1 MKIGFIGLGMMGSG
15 MAANLQKAG
24 HELVVHDLRR
34 AAAEPYLAKGAVWAD
49 SPRAVAE
56 QSELVFTSLPGP
68 PEVEAV
74 ALGPNGLLAGM
85 SDGKAYFDLSTNS
98 PNMVRKINAAF
109 AERNVYM
116 LDSPVSGGPR
126 GARTGKLALWVGG
139 DEQIFNRHKSVLDAI
154 GDKARYVGP
163 IGAGSVAKL
172 VHNGAGYCI
181 QTALAEM
188 FSVGVKAGVE
198 PLALWEAV
206 RDGASGRRRTF
217 DGLIDQFLPGK
228 YEPAAFAL
236 RLAHKDMSLATQLGR
251 DFGVPM
257 RIANLALA
265 ELSEAL
271 NRGWGHLDSRSPM
284 RIQLERAGVEV
295 AVEQSR
301 IDEALSRDPPA
312 TGDPKHG

>member
-34 AAAEPYLAKGAVWAD
+34 AAAEPYLAAGAVWAD
-49 SPRAVAE
+49 TPRATAE
-56 QSELVFTSLPGP
+56 ASEIVFTSLPGP

-74 ALGPNGLLAGM
+74 ALGENGILSGM
-85 SDGKAYFDLSTNS
+85 SCGKAYFDLSTNS
-98 PNMVRKINAAF
+98 PTVVRKINAAF
-109 AERNVYM
+109 AERDAYM

-139 DEQIFNRHKSVLDAI
+139 DEQIFNRHKAVLDAM

-188 FSVGVKAGVE
+188 FTVGVKAGVE

-206 RDGASGRRRTF
+206 RDGATGRRRTF
-217 DGLIDQFLPGK
+217 DGLIDQFLPGT
-228 YEPAAFAL
+228 YDPAAFAL
-236 RLAHKDMSLATQLGR
+236 RLAHKDVTLATQLGR
-251 DFGVPM
+251 DFNVPM

-265 ELSEAL
+265 EFSEAL
-271 NRGWGHLDSRSPM
+271 NRGWGQRDLRSPM
-284 RIQLERAGVEV
+284 LLQQERAGVEIRV
-295 AVEQSR
+295 DPKRLA
-301 IDEALSRDPPA
+301 EALDRDPP
-312 TGDPKHG
+312 

>member
-1 MKIGFIGLGMMGSG
+1 
-15 MAANLQKAG
+15 
-24 HELVVHDLRR
+24 
-34 AAAEPYLAKGAVWAD
+34 
-49 SPRAVAE
+49 
-56 QSELVFTSLPGP
+56 
-68 PEVEAV
+68 
-74 ALGPNGLLAGM
+74 M
-85 SDGKAYFDLSTNS
+85 SRGKAYFDLSTNS
-98 PNMVRKINAAF
+98 PTMVRKINTAF
-109 AERNVYM
+109 AERDVYM

-139 DEQIFNRHKSVLDAI
+139 DEQIFNRYKPVLDAM

-206 RDGASGRRRTF
+206 RDGAGGRRRTF
-217 DGLIDQFLPGK
+217 DGLVDQFLPGK

-251 DFGVPM
+251 DFNVPM

-271 NRGWGHLDSRSPM
+271 NRGWGDRDSRSPM
-284 RIQLERAGVEV
+284 ILQQERAGVEIRV
-295 AVEQSR
+295 DAKR
-301 IDEALSRDPPA
+301 IEEVLERDPPA
-312 TGDPKHG
+312 YGNLGSGGAAAVPAVFAVLAANYQRTNTGPPRKSWPARGSADKKQRVSPLFPAVRLATNSNGKDSPAAESGMSEAW

>member
-1 MKIGFIGLGMMGSG
+1 MKVGFIGLGMMGSG

-24 HELVVHDLRR
+24 HDLIVHDLRR

-56 QSELVFTSLPGP
+56 ASEVVFTSLPGP
-68 PEVEAV
+68 PEVEEV
-74 ALGPNGLLAGM
+74 ALGANGILAGM
-85 SDGKAYFDLSTNS
+85 SRGKAYFDLSTNS
-98 PNMVRKINAAF
+98 PTMVRKINTAF
-109 AERNVYM
+109 AERDVYM
-116 LDSPVSGGPR
+116 LDAPVSGGPR

-139 DEQIFNRHKSVLDAI
+139 DEQIFNRHKAMLDAM

-188 FSVGVKAGVE
+188 FTVGVKAGVE

-206 RDGASGRRRTF
+206 RDGATGRRRTF

-236 RLAHKDMSLATQLGR
+236 RLAHKDVTLATQLGR

-257 RIANLALA
+257 RVANLALA

-271 NRGWGHLDSRSPM
+271 NRGWGNRDSRSPM
-284 RIQLERAGVEV
+284 LLQQERAGVEIKV
-295 AVEQSR
+295 
-301 IDEALSRDPPA
+301 DEARIKEVLDRDPS
-312 TGDPKHG
+312 